1 MRVLVIED
9 DPNLS
14 RQLASALDS
23 AGYVVESA
31 MDGEQGHYLGD
42 TSDFDAVVLDLGLPG
57 MNGIEVLRKWRDAG
71 RSMPVLILTAR
82 DLWSDKVAGIDAGA
96 DDYLAKPFH
105 MAELLARVRALI
117 RRSAGRAD
125 PVLVSGAIKFDTR
138 SGTVTRDGVPVILTT
153 FEQRLLQFLMHRTGQ
168 IVGRSEIIE
177 HIYAQDFDRDFEYR
191 RGVRPA
197 PAPEARLRFDRDG
210 ARSRLSHAAGG
221 RFTTN
226 RRRARHHRD
235 RLSWGLAAFRSRTGS
250 R

>member
-9 DPNLS
+9 DPNLN
-14 RQLASALDS
+14 RQLGSALDG

-31 MDGEQGHYLGD
+31 LDGEQGHFLGD
-42 TSDFDAVVLDLGLPG
+42 TSDFDAVILDLGLPTMSG
-57 MNGIEVLRKWRDAG
+57 VDVLRKWRDAG
-71 RSMPVLILTAR
+71 RLMPVLILTAR

-125 PVLVSGAIKFDTR
+125 PVLISGPIKFDTR
-138 SGTVTRDGVPVILTT
+138 SGTVTRDGTPVILTT

-177 HIYAQDFDRDFEYR
+177 HIYAQDFDRDSNTVEVF
-191 RGVRPA
+191 VR
-197 PAPEARLRFDRDG
+197 RLRLKLGADAIETVRGQGYRMPPGDGPQGNSAGRDAIG
-210 ARSRLSHAAGG
+210 
-221 RFTTN
+221 T
-226 RRRARHHRD
+226 D
-235 RLSWGLAAFRSRTGS
+235 
-250 R
+250 

>member
-1 MRVLVIED
+1 
-9 DPNLS
+9 
-14 RQLASALDS
+14 
-23 AGYVVESA
+23 
-31 MDGEQGHYLGD
+31 
-42 TSDFDAVVLDLGLPG
+42 

-177 HIYAQDFDRDFEYR
+177 HIYAQDFDRDSNTVEVFVRRLRLKLGAEAIETIRGQGYR
-191 RGVRPA
+191 MPA
-197 PAPEARLRFDRDG
+197 PSAQLIPAQ
-210 ARSRLSHAAGG
+210 
-221 RFTTN
+221 
-226 RRRARHHRD
+226 
-235 RLSWGLAAFRSRTGS
+235 
-250 R
+250 

>member
-9 DPNLS
+9 DPNLN
-14 RQLASALDS
+14 RQLGGALDS

-31 MDGEQGHYLGD
+31 FDGEQGHFLGE

-57 MNGIEVLRKWRDAG
+57 LSGIDVLRKWRGAG
-71 RSMPVLILTAR
+71 RKMPVLILTAR

-125 PVLVSGAIKFDTR
+125 PVLASGAITFDTR
-138 SGTVTRDGVPVILTT
+138 TGTVTRDGAPVVLTT

-177 HIYAQDFDRDFEYR
+177 HIYAQDFDRDSNTVEVF
-191 RGVRPA
+191 VR
-197 PAPEARLRFDRDG
+197 RLRLKLGSEAIETVRGQGYRMPAGDGPARDD
-210 ARSRLSHAAGG
+210 APDHSNG
-221 RFTTN
+221 RDAVGT
-226 RRRARHHRD
+226 D
-235 RLSWGLAAFRSRTGS
+235 
-250 R
+250 